1 MTGHQALRCA
11 LFGALLSF
19 SAGSFAQQ
27 IVTTSDLIQQQG
39 YQASWQNM
47 VKGQARM
54 PGWARKGVG
63 TSTPAQNLNWK
74 GKEYLVGNL
83 CKPHDC
89 GNNFL
94 IVAFSA
100 DKSQAWGVRV
110 EVEDRPEAVDH
121 PKKYAKYQWLGKPDE
136 DMKALLKQQFENNPD
151 WK

>member
-27 IVTTSDLIQQQG
+27 IVTTSDLIQQPG

-63 TSTPAQNLNWK
+63 TSTPAQNLSWK

-100 DKSQAWGVRV
+100 DKSQAWGV
-110 EVEDRPEAVDH
+110 
-121 PKKYAKYQWLGKPDE
+121 QWRWKTGRKPSTIRRNTPSISGSASR
-136 DMKALLKQQFENNPD
+136 MTT
-151 WK
+151 

>member
-1 MTGHQALRCA
+1 MTGHRALRCA

-27 IVTTSDLIQQQG
+27 IVTTSDLIQQPG

-47 VKGQARM
+47 VKGRARM

-100 DKSQAWGVRV
+100 DKSRARACGWKWKIGR
-110 EVEDRPEAVDH
+110 
-121 PKKYAKYQWLGKPDE
+121 KPSIIRRS
-136 DMKALLKQQFENNPD
+136 MPSTSGSASRMTT
-151 WK
+151 

>member
-1 MTGHQALRCA
+1 
-11 LFGALLSF
+11 
-19 SAGSFAQQ
+19 
-27 IVTTSDLIQQQG
+27 
-39 YQASWQNM
+39 
-47 VKGQARM
+47 M

-74 GKEYLVGNL
+74 GKRVSGRQSVQAARLRQQL
-83 CKPHDC
+83 
-89 GNNFL
+89 L

-100 DKSQAWGVRV
+100 DKSNWGVRV

-121 PKKYAKYQWLGKPDE
+121 PKKYAKYQWLGKPND

>member
-1 MTGHQALRCA
+1 
-11 LFGALLSF
+11 
-19 SAGSFAQQ
+19 
-27 IVTTSDLIQQQG
+27 
-39 YQASWQNM
+39 
-47 VKGQARM
+47 M

-89 GNNFL
+89 GNNFDRGVQRGQ
-94 IVAFSA
+94 IE
-100 DKSQAWGVRV
+100 QGVRV

-121 PKKYAKYQWLGKPDE
+121 PRSMYQWLGKPND

>member
-1 MTGHQALRCA
+1 
-11 LFGALLSF
+11 
-19 SAGSFAQQ
+19 
-27 IVTTSDLIQQQG
+27 
-39 YQASWQNM
+39 
-47 VKGQARM
+47 
-54 PGWARKGVG
+54 
-63 TSTPAQNLNWK
+63 
-74 GKEYLVGNL
+74 KEYLVGNL

-110 EVEDRPEAVDH
+110 EVGDRPEAVDH